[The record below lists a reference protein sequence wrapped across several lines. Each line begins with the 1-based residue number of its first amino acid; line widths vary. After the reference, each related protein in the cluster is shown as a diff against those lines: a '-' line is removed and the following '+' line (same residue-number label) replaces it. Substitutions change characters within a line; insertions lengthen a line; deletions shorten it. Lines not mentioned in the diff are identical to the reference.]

1 MRQYEVA
8 YIVILYGRPTERT
21 VRVEAKSRPHAVQV
35 AALQVIHRHH
45 NDAREGELRVDSFRV
60 LKKLQDRT
68 DRGPRVPAWQ
78 HILNPRF

>member
-8 YIVILYGRPTERT
+8 YTVNLWGNVSERT

-35 AALQVIHRHH
+35 AIERALQNAVIDGISGLDL
-45 NDAREGELRVDSFRV
+45 NSFHV
-60 LKKLQDRT
+60 MKKLQDRT